1 VTILWVL
8 NQYGVFFTNPAVA
21 LIALLFR
28 RVRLAVA
35 LAVSGVGVYVLAK
48 VMKQFVE
55 RGRPDALLD
64 DVEARETFA
73 SGSLG
78 YPSGHAAVAA
88 ALTVI
93 AAAYLPRPW
102 VIAAVALAVIVPLCR
117 MYVPAHHWT

>member
-1 VTILWVL
+1 ML
-8 NQYGVFFTNPAVA
+8 NQYGVFFTIPAVA

-35 LAVSGVGVYVLAK
+35 LSVSGVGVYVLAK

-78 YPSGHAAVAA
+78 
-88 ALTVI
+88 
-93 AAAYLPRPW
+93 
-102 VIAAVALAVIVPLCR
+102 
-117 MYVPAHHWT
+117 